1 MVKKNISSNS
11 GIGRGFD
18 FSINLRG
25 ILLIIIVLAGA
36 GVQVFQT
43 QQSIAL
49 NGDVA
54 NSINLIS
61 QVDNGITLFDQLEV
75 NILELMQSRQQILIS
90 SLSNVEAVDSG
101 LSYDTVVAN
110 IQTINDWFDQT
121 NGALGPIRDS
131 SIKLPVNYQAPDVAG
146 GKTYPKNSF
155 TNFTDF
161 TGQYANNSYFVVDY
175 NFEPIEYQMIKEL
188 AVNRLDAPS
197 FKNLTTSL
205 SSFVDQIA
213 VDNNDLKN
221 TTSTLYRVGSGN
233 NTGTFEL
240 IEDQMNQ
247 ITSTIDNSRLNA
259 TTLDDFNYLSDYSN
273 QISTLQIHIQR
284 LASQISNVLAS
295 LRTATVS
302 EQTSL
307 LSSLDLGIN
316 VQKAQ
321 IQSDFFLL
329 KNGLGNDNATRDSD
343 LTDINILEDLLL
355 TNATFGLLPLTQ
367 RLTTS
372 VLNILNTATNLNK
385 FLRFD
390 VPATVD
396 FLVGLIKNVINSM
409 TDDLIDFKVNFAQF
423 YLTETNL
430 SIFLNYLV
438 IVFLILAVAIVIPL
452 ILTVTK
458 LTGKLD
464 NGFSLIS
471 HKNLNIQTFD
481 KYSNGEIGR
490 IQQGYDTMVLELR
503 NILKKMQAS
512 SRTLSEIAES
522 MAASSQEASASIN
535 QVSDTISTIALGASN
550 QTEGMTRIS
559 ESLQSHLEEVQSL
572 SDRIISTSE
581 FVKKVAKRTNIL
593 GLNASIEAAKAGH
606 FGGGFSVVAENVRD
620 LSDDTKGSA
629 IEIAEL
635 IEDVSFRINRT
646 IQNVMNEVAEMK
658 EITEN
663 TAAGTEEANASSSE
677 QVSMLSE
684 VSEQSAEIS
693 RIASELDSIM
703 RTFQF

>member
-11 GIGRGFD
+11 GTGRVFD

-25 ILLIIIVLAGA
+25 ILLVIIVIAGA

-43 QQSIAL
+43 QQSIRL

-61 QVDNGITLFDQLEV
+61 HVDNGITLFDQLEV

-90 SLSNVEAVDSG
+90 SLSNVEAVGSG
-101 LSYDTVVAN
+101 LSYDPVVTIIQN
-110 IQTINDWFDQT
+110 IDNWFDQT
-121 NGALGPIRDS
+121 NDVLEPIRDS
-131 SIKLPVNYQAPDVAG
+131 SVKLPVNYQTPDIAG

-161 TGQYANNSYFVVDY
+161 TGRYENNSYFVVDY
-175 NFEPIEYQMIKEL
+175 SFEPIEYQMIKEL
-188 AVNRLDAPS
+188 AIDRLDAPS
-197 FKNLTTSL
+197 FKNLTSSL
-205 SSFVDQIA
+205 SLFVDQIA
-213 VDNNDLKN
+213 EDNNDLKN
-221 TTSTLYRVGSGN
+221 ITTTLYRVGTGN

-247 ITSTIDNSRLNA
+247 ITSSIDNSRAINA
-259 TTLDDFNYLSDYSN
+259 TVENYNYLSEYSN
-273 QISTLQIHIQR
+273 LISTLQLHIQR
-284 LASQISNVLAS
+284 LSTQISNVLAS

-307 LSSLDLGIN
+307 LGSLDLSID
-316 VQKAQ
+316 VQRVQ
-321 IQSDFFLL
+321 IQTDFLLL
-329 KNGLGNDNATRDSD
+329 KNGLGNDDATRESD
-343 LTDINILEDLLL
+343 LVDINNLEDLLL
-355 TNATFGLLPLTQ
+355 TNTTYGLLPLTQ
-367 RLTTS
+367 RLLTS
-372 VLNILNTATNLNK
+372 VLGILNTATNLNK

-390 VPATVD
+390 VPATVNFMID
-396 FLVGLIKNVINSM
+396 LIKDVVNSM
-409 TDDLIDFKVNFAQF
+409 TDDLVEFKVNFAQF

-430 SIFLNYLV
+430 SILLNYLV
-438 IVFLILAVAIVIPL
+438 IVFLILAVVIVIPL

-471 HKNLNIQTFD
+471 QKNLNIQTFD

-503 NILKKMQAS
+503 NILKKMQKS
-512 SRTLSEIAES
+512 SRSLSEIAES

-572 SDRIISTSE
+572 SDRIINTSE

-646 IQNVMNEVAEMK
+646 IQNVMNEVSEMK

-684 VSEQSAEIS
+684 ISEQSAEIS
-693 RIASELDSIM
+693 RIASELDAIM

>member
-329 KNGLGNDNATRDSD
+329 KNGLGNDDATRDSD

-396 FLVGLIKNVINSM
+396 FLVGLIKNVVNSM
-409 TDDLIDFKVNFAQF
+409 TNDLIDFKVNFAQF

-635 IEDVSFRINRT
+635 IDDVSFRINRT

>member
-11 GIGRGFD
+11 GTGRVFD

-25 ILLIIIVLAGA
+25 ILLIIIVIAGA

-43 QQSIAL
+43 QQSIRL

-101 LSYDTVVAN
+101 LSYDAVVTTIQN
-110 IQTINDWFDQT
+110 IDNWFDQT
-121 NGALGPIRDS
+121 NDVLEPIRDS
-131 SIKLPVNYQAPDVAG
+131 SIILPVNYQAPDNAG

-161 TGQYANNSYFVVDY
+161 TGRYENNSYFVVDY
-175 NFEPIEYQMIKEL
+175 SFEPIEYQMIKEL
-188 AVNRLDAPS
+188 AIDRLDAPS
-197 FKNLTTSL
+197 FKNLTSSL
-205 SSFVDQIA
+205 SLFVDQIA
-213 VDNNDLKN
+213 EDNNDLKN
-221 TTSTLYRVGSGN
+221 ITTTLYRVGTGN

-247 ITSTIDNSRLNA
+247 ITSSIDNSRAINA
-259 TTLDDFNYLSDYSN
+259 TVENYNYLSEYSN
-273 QISTLQIHIQR
+273 LISTLQLHIQR
-284 LASQISNVLAS
+284 LSTQISNVLAS

-307 LSSLDLGIN
+307 LGSLDLSID
-316 VQKAQ
+316 VQRVQ
-321 IQSDFFLL
+321 IQTDFLLL
-329 KNGLGNDNATRDSD
+329 KNGLGNDDATRESD
-343 LTDINILEDLLL
+343 LVDINNLEDLLL
-355 TNATFGLLPLTQ
+355 TNTTYGLLPLTQ
-367 RLTTS
+367 RLLTS
-372 VLNILNTATNLNK
+372 VLGILNTATNLNK

-390 VPATVD
+390 VPATVNFMID
-396 FLVGLIKNVINSM
+396 LIKDVVNSM
-409 TDDLIDFKVNFAQF
+409 TDDLVEFKVNFAQF

-430 SIFLNYLV
+430 SILLNYLV
-438 IVFLILAVAIVIPL
+438 IVFLILAVVIVIPL

-471 HKNLNIQTFD
+471 QKNLNIQTFD

-503 NILKKMQAS
+503 NILKKMQKS
-512 SRTLSEIAES
+512 SRSLSEIAES

-572 SDRIISTSE
+572 SDRIINTSE

-646 IQNVMNEVAEMK
+646 IQNVMNEVSEMK

-684 VSEQSAEIS
+684 ISEQSAEIS
-693 RIASELDSIM
+693 RIASELDAIM